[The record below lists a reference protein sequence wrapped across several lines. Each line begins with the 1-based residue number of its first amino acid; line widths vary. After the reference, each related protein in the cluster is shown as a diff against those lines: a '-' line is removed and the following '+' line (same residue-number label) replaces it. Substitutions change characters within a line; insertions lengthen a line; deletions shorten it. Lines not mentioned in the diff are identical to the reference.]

1 MKIWLSVFTILGM
14 ISAVCY
20 YERHCL
26 MTMEEAREKVVSLN
40 ADNYGCGRWTVAY
53 KPLSEGRPQ
62 YDLSGCGA
70 SEAAFY
76 NAPQWIEDV
85 NLEIYRAHTLTE
97 LYGAIATMHY
107 MIAKAA
113 LRDPRN
119 TSVKGLDEVLS
130 RRGRN

>member
-1 MKIWLSVFTILGM
+1 MKISLGVLSLLGM
-14 ISAVCY
+14 ISAVWY
-20 YERHCL
+20 YEHSCL
-26 MTMEEAREKVVSLN
+26 MTVEEAREKVVSLN
-40 ADNYGCGRWTVAY
+40 ADNYGCGRWTVKY

-62 YDLSGCGA
+62 YDLGGCGA
-70 SEAAFY
+70 TEAAFY
-76 NAPQWIEDV
+76 NSPQWIEDV
-85 NLEIYRAHTLTE
+85 NLEIYRARSLTE
-97 LYGAIATMHY
+97 LYGAISTMHY